1 MPLKLL
7 LAIDFQTKSSY
18 ILPMIKLSYELKN
31 ILEYMAIGIRFKSI
45 ELLGYFSKFFINPR
59 KHNQNKLNNYSKYI
73 PKLYIIIAG

>member
-45 ELLGYFSKFFINPR
+45 ELLRIFF
-59 KHNQNKLNNYSKYI
+59 QNSLLI
-73 PKLYIIIAG
+73 PVNTTKTN